1 MKSLREM
8 INIVEGVENSEA
20 EQLARYFADLYYG
33 DFSSTEKI
41 RLANNIVDK
50 IESGELSIEQLNAD
64 IDMLEK
70 EKAEK
75 SLEEEASPE
84 AIAKIEQLHKD

>member
-8 INIVEGVENSEA
+8 MNIVESA
-20 EQLARYFADLYYG
+20 EYDEIHKLALYFADLYYG

-41 RLANNIVDK
+41 RLANNIANK
-50 IESGELSIEQLNAD
+50 IESGELSVEQLNHD

-70 EKAEK
+70 EKGNK
-75 SLEEEASPE
+75 
-84 AIAKIEQLHKD
+84 